1 MQVMQDS
8 AVLGSHCISKLTSDN
23 VGSAQSSPA
32 HSCQQVH
39 YMNASKQ
46 NGNVCYTFTSLVSY
60 ALQDGTGLTLT
71 WAVLKMRL
79 KCSAIF
85 HLTKLVSFLLIKL
98 LKYADKKQCVT
109 VSHHILRS
117 TWTTN
122 IQLPTES
129 SFLASQSYQWYC
141 SAISVFF
148 DTNFFL
154 SCTLS
159 SSSLFQYLSWTF

>member
-109 VSHHILRS
+109 VSHHILSQHVRHELFLLS
-117 TWTTN
+117 HKFF
-122 IQLPTES
+122 
-129 SFLASQSYQWYC
+129 SFLY
-141 SAISVFF
+141 
-148 DTNFFL
+148 
-154 SCTLS
+154 TLFRFPV
-159 SSSLFQYLSWTF
+159 FQYLTWTF